1 MPEPMKTPR
10 HPAEDR
16 IDFWRNEHRIASK
29 ALEASK
35 RENIELER
43 HYRAAL
49 QALNAAGIAPPIPEP
64 NA

>member
-1 MPEPMKTPR
+1 MVEKTPR
-10 HPAEDR
+10 HPAEAR
-16 IDFWRNEHRIASK
+16 IEFWQNEARIAAE

-49 QALNAAGIAPPIPEP
+49 QALSAAGIPPPHP
-64 NA
+64 R